1 MLMLTSVRAIV
12 TVDAVVAATA
22 SSNIAMLLRTF
33 MTSSDSNANPR
44 RAFDARPVH
53 DV

>member
-33 MTSSDSNANPR
+33 MTSSIRTNLQ
-44 RAFDARPVH
+44 RACNARPIRTE
-53 DV
+53 